1 MKKILDRFN
10 ISERQPGVGVGSW
23 LVCHGPC
30 LEATSPITGASLG
43 KVCCADAGDYENVI
57 TAAARAFQI
66 WRSVPAPGRG
76 DIVRQI
82 GNRLR
87 EVKRDLGALVS
98 LEVGKIRS
106 EGEGEIQEMIDMA
119 DFAVGQS
126 RMLYGKTMHS
136 ERSGHRMYEQ
146 WHPLGPVGVITTFNF
161 PVAVWAWNAMIALI
175 AGNTVVWKPSSKAPL
190 SAVAAIQTAWRVLR
204 ENDLPEGI
212 LNIVIGDRRE
222 VGDRL
227 LADRRVPLIS
237 ATGSVA
243 MGRHVGQVVA
253 ARLGKTILELGGN
266 NAVIVTPNADL
277 KTAVRAIVF
286 GAVGTAGQRCT
297 TTRRAIVHQDILA
310 SFSKALIGAYQ
321 QIPIGNPLDE
331 GILMGPLIDPKAVQ
345 TMQTALKAIRE
356 QGGRILYG
364 GEVLSGGLFDA
375 GAYVSPCICR
385 VSADCPLVQTETFA
399 PILYIIPYKGDL
411 SEAIAL
417 QNSVPQ
423 GLSSAI
429 FTNHLKEAELFLSH
443 SGSDCGIANVNAGT
457 SGAEIGGAFGGE
469 KDTGGGRE
477 AGSDAWKAYMRRQT
491 TAVNWSDELPLAQ
504 GIRFDVAAQSL

>member
-1 MKKILDRFN
+1 M
-10 ISERQPGVGVGSW
+10 GSW

-30 LEATSPITGASLG
+30 LDATSPITGKSLG
-43 KVCCADAGDYENVI
+43 QICCADAEDYENVI
-57 TAAARAFQI
+57 TAAERAFQI
-66 WRSVPAPGRG
+66 WRSVPAAERG

-106 EGEGEIQEMIDMA
+106 EGEGEVQEMIDMA

-136 ERSGHRMYEQ
+136 ERAGHRMYEQ
-146 WHPLGPVGVITTFNF
+146 WHPLGPVGVISSFNF

-204 ENDLPEGI
+204 ENDLPEGL
-212 LNIVIGDRRE
+212 LNILIGDRRE

-227 LADRRVPLIS
+227 LADRRIPLIS

-243 MGRHVGQVVA
+243 MGRHVGQTVA

-277 KTAVRAIVF
+277 KTAVPAIVF

-297 TTRRAIVHQDILA
+297 TTRRAIVHQDIIGP
-310 SFSKALIGAYQ
+310 FSKALIGAYQ

-331 GILMGPLIDPKAVQ
+331 GTLMGPLIDPKAVQ
-345 TMQTALKAIRE
+345 TMQAALKAVRE
-356 QGGRILYG
+356 QGGAHPLRRR
-364 GEVLSGGLFDA
+364 
-375 GAYVSPCICR
+375 GALR
-385 VSADCPLVQTETFA
+385 R
-399 PILYIIPYKGDL
+399 
-411 SEAIAL
+411 AL
-417 QNSVPQ
+417 
-423 GLSSAI
+423 
-429 FTNHLKEAELFLSH
+429 
-443 SGSDCGIANVNAGT
+443 
-457 SGAEIGGAFGGE
+457 
-469 KDTGGGRE
+469 
-477 AGSDAWKAYMRRQT
+477 
-491 TAVNWSDELPLAQ
+491 
-504 GIRFDVAAQSL
+504 